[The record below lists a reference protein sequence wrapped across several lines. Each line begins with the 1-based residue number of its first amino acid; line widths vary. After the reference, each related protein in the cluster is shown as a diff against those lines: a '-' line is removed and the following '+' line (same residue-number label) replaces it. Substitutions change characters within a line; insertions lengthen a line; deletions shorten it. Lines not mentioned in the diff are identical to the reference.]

1 MEQVAALVKEIETFC
16 RQAGLA
22 ETTFGRQAV
31 NDGKLMRRLREGKG
45 ITLKTMERA
54 RSYMQSHS
62 IGHGAEAPNKPAQ
75 PADRRPAGLAR
86 PIFTPVSSMPV
97 AQRTDILRAKR
108 IDPTKVPNAEEG
120 GREFRFYD

>member
-1 MEQVAALVKEIETFC
+1 MEQVEALVKEIEAFC

-54 RSYMQSHS
+54 RAYMQSH
-62 IGHGAEAPNKPAQ
+62 GNGNGVKAARATFGPAM
-75 PADRRPAGLAR
+75 RLSVG
-86 PIFTPVSSMPV
+86 
-97 AQRTDILRAKR
+97 
-108 IDPTKVPNAEEG
+108 
-120 GREFRFYD
+120 